1 MTLSLWCLV
10 IVALLPYVLAG
21 VGSYFRRANLGV
33 VDNDNP
39 RTQATLLEGAGAR
52 AYAAQANA
60 WEALALLLVGLALV
74 HFTGNADQAGTAS
87 LIFLIARILHAVF
100 YVRGAATL
108 RSLSFLA
115 AFGAWIWLIVIAASG

>member
-1 MTLSLWCLV
+1 M

-21 VGSYFRRANLGV
+21 VGGYFRRTNLGT

-39 RTQATLLEGAGAR
+39 RGQAALLEGAGAR

-60 WEALALLLVGLALV
+60 WEALALFLVGLALV

-87 LIFLIARILHAVF
+87 VIFVIARILHAVF
-100 YVRGAATL
+100 YIRGVAML
-108 RSLSFLA
+108 RSLSFFGAL
-115 AFGAWIWLIVIAASG
+115 GAWIWLVVIAASG

>member
-10 IVALLPYVLAG
+10 IVAVLPYVLAG
-21 VGSYFRRANLGV
+21 VGGYFRRTNLGT

-39 RTQATLLEGAGAR
+39 RGQAALLEGAGAR

-60 WEALALLLVGLALV
+60 WEALALFLVGLALV

-87 LIFLIARILHAVF
+87 VIFVIARILHAVF
-100 YVRGAATL
+100 YIRGVAML
-108 RSLSFLA
+108 RSLSFCGAL
-115 AFGAWIWLIVIAASG
+115 GAWIWLVVIAASG

>member
-21 VGSYFRRANLGV
+21 IGGYFRRTNLGT

-39 RTQATLLEGAGAR
+39 RGQAALLEGAGAR

-60 WEALALLLVGLALV
+60 WEALALFLVGLALV

-87 LIFLIARILHAVF
+87 VIFVIARILHAVF
-100 YVRGAATL
+100 YIRGVAML
-108 RSLSFLA
+108 RSLSFCGAL
-115 AFGAWIWLIVIAASG
+115 GAWIWLVVIAASG

>member
-1 MTLSLWCLV
+1 MTVSLWCLM

-21 VGSYFRRANLGV
+21 VGGYFRRTNLGT

-39 RTQATLLEGAGAR
+39 RGQAALLEGAGAR

-60 WEALALLLVGLALV
+60 WEALALFLVGLALV

-87 LIFLIARILHAVF
+87 VIFVIARILHAVF
-100 YVRGAATL
+100 YIRGVAML
-108 RSLSFLA
+108 RSLSFCGAL
-115 AFGAWIWLIVIAASG
+115 GAWIWLVVIAASG

>member
-21 VGSYFRRANLGV
+21 VGGYFRRTNLGT

-39 RTQATLLEGAGAR
+39 RGQASLLEGAGAR

-60 WEALALLLVGLALV
+60 WEALALFLVGLALV
-74 HFTGNADQAGTAS
+74 HFTGTADQAGTAS
-87 LIFLIARILHAVF
+87 MVFVIARILHAVF
-100 YVRGAATL
+100 YIRGAPTL
-108 RSLSFLA
+108 RSLSFFGAL
-115 AFGAWIWLIVIAASG
+115 GAWIWLIVIAASG

>member
-10 IVALLPYVLAG
+10 IVAVLPYVLAG
-21 VGSYFRRANLGV
+21 VGGYFRRTNLGT

-39 RTQATLLEGAGAR
+39 RGQAALLEGAGAR

-60 WEALALLLVGLALV
+60 WEALALFLVGLALV

-87 LIFLIARILHAVF
+87 VIFVIARILHAVF
-100 YVRGAATL
+100 YIRGVAML
-108 RSLSFLA
+108 RSLSFFGAL
-115 AFGAWIWLIVIAASG
+115 GAWIWLVVIAASG

>member
-1 MTLSLWCLV
+1 MTLSLWCLM

-21 VGSYFRRANLGV
+21 VGGYFRRTNLGT

-39 RTQATLLEGAGAR
+39 RGQAALLEGAGAR

-60 WEALALLLVGLALV
+60 WEALALFLVGLALV

-87 LIFLIARILHAVF
+87 VIFVIARILHAVF
-100 YVRGAATL
+100 YIRGVAML
-108 RSLSFLA
+108 RSLSFFGAL
-115 AFGAWIWLIVIAASG
+115 GAWIWLVVIAASG

>member
-1 MTLSLWCLV
+1 VTLSLWCLM

-21 VGSYFRRANLGV
+21 VGGYFRRTNLGT

-39 RTQATLLEGAGAR
+39 RGQAALLEGAGAR

-60 WEALALLLVGLALV
+60 WEALALFLVGLALV

-87 LIFLIARILHAVF
+87 VIFVIARILHAVF
-100 YVRGAATL
+100 YIRGVAML
-108 RSLSFLA
+108 RSLSFCGAL
-115 AFGAWIWLIVIAASG
+115 GAWIWLVVIAASG

>member
-1 MTLSLWCLV
+1 VTLSLWCLM

-21 VGSYFRRANLGV
+21 VGGYFRRTNLGT

-39 RTQATLLEGAGAR
+39 RGQAALLEGAGAR

-60 WEALALLLVGLALV
+60 WEALALFLVGLALV

-87 LIFLIARILHAVF
+87 VIFVIARILHAVF
-100 YVRGAATL
+100 YIRGVAML
-108 RSLSFLA
+108 RSLSFFGAL
-115 AFGAWIWLIVIAASG
+115 GAWIWLVVIAASG

>member
-74 HFTGNADQAGTAS
+74 HFTGNADHAGTAS

>member
-1 MTLSLWCLV
+1 MTLSLWCLM

-21 VGSYFRRANLGV
+21 VGGYFRRTNLGT

-39 RTQATLLEGAGAR
+39 RGQAALLDGAGAR

-60 WEALALLLVGLALV
+60 WEALALFLVGLALV

-87 LIFLIARILHAVF
+87 VIFVIARILHAVF
-100 YVRGAATL
+100 YIRGVAML
-108 RSLSFLA
+108 RSLSFCGAL
-115 AFGAWIWLIVIAASG
+115 GAWIWLVVIAASG

>member
-1 MTLSLWCLV
+1 M

-21 VGSYFRRANLGV
+21 VGGYFRRTNLGT

-39 RTQATLLEGAGAR
+39 RGQAALLEGAGAR

-60 WEALALLLVGLALV
+60 WEALALFLVGLALV

-87 LIFLIARILHAVF
+87 VIFVIARILHAVF
-100 YVRGAATL
+100 YIRSVAML
-108 RSLSFLA
+108 RSLSFFGAL
-115 AFGAWIWLIVIAASG
+115 GAWIWLVVIAASG